1 MVSVILFKSKSYYVV
16 ELSGAEIAAN
26 KKSYETSSKTK
37 ITLSK
42 VWQRDSCD
50 GTLQTINVLKMLFFL
65 TTRIA
70 RTRA

>member
-1 MVSVILFKSKSYYVV
+1 MVSVILIKSKSYYVV
-16 ELSGAEIAAN
+16 ELSGEEIAAN

-50 GTLQTINVLKMLFFL
+50 GTLQTILRFENVIFL
-65 TTRIA
+65 TMRIA
-70 RTRA
+70 RMRA